1 MYVSNYIHASHKP
14 KGNFPSQTKMTLRMT
29 VIIIIIKITFLML
42 THHRSEGAYLEPDE
56 RYDLGRLLAIK
67 SVFGPVDTTHA
78 LIDWVAASYWLTV
91 NQLIKYAI

>member
-1 MYVSNYIHASHKP
+1 
-14 KGNFPSQTKMTLRMT
+14 MT

-78 LIDWVAASYWLTV
+78 LID
-91 NQLIKYAI
+91 